1 MDSAELVINPSIPGI
16 LYASNRAELHIAELN
31 KDDKDSKD
39 QPLSELPPVS
49 GDAVAIIL
57 LNDKGD
63 DVEEIK
69 HVRTGCDGI
78 RGMQVSKDGKYVAVA
93 GQKGGGVEIYQVG
106 GKRGDEW
113 KLAAKE
119 EKLEQVVDFVWL

>member
-1 MDSAELVINPSIPGI
+1 MDSAELLLNPSIPGV
-16 LYASNRAELHIAELN
+16 LYASNRAELHIKELN
-31 KDDKDSKD
+31 EEAGNKD
-39 QPLSELPPVS
+39 LSDLPKVD

-57 LNDKGD
+57 LNAKGD
-63 DVEEIK
+63 GVEQIK

-113 KLAAKE
+113 KLAAKD
-119 EKLEQVVDFVWL
+119 EKLEQVTDFVWL